1 MNVDRPRTGEPK
13 SRLTLVPFAGISL
26 IRFRGSRINGL
37 SLFHVSL
44 RMENRHSDKMKSLRR
59 GIMYVN
65 YALTVHNSSGRRNI
79 IAHVIAQVMG
89 DSQGDQF
96 IFQRETRLQR
106 LADIRQRLLKF
117 KIVIVIDGVF
127 EAGIVVVHHL
137 LGIGF
142 QLRVKPGGG

>member
-1 MNVDRPRTGEPK
+1 
-13 SRLTLVPFAGISL
+13 
-26 IRFRGSRINGL
+26 
-37 SLFHVSL
+37 
-44 RMENRHSDKMKSLRR
+44 
-59 GIMYVN
+59 MYVN

-106 LADIRQRLLKF
+106 LADIRQRLLKL

>member
-1 MNVDRPRTGEPK
+1 
-13 SRLTLVPFAGISL
+13 
-26 IRFRGSRINGL
+26 
-37 SLFHVSL
+37 
-44 RMENRHSDKMKSLRR
+44 
-59 GIMYVN
+59 MYVN

-79 IAHVIAQVMG
+79 IAHVIVQVMG

>member
-1 MNVDRPRTGEPK
+1 
-13 SRLTLVPFAGISL
+13 
-26 IRFRGSRINGL
+26 
-37 SLFHVSL
+37 
-44 RMENRHSDKMKSLRR
+44 
-59 GIMYVN
+59 MYVN

-79 IAHVIAQVMG
+79 ITHVIAQVMG
-89 DSQGDQF
+89 DSRGDQF

>member
-1 MNVDRPRTGEPK
+1 
-13 SRLTLVPFAGISL
+13 
-26 IRFRGSRINGL
+26 
-37 SLFHVSL
+37 
-44 RMENRHSDKMKSLRR
+44 
-59 GIMYVN
+59 MYVN

-127 EAGIVVVHHL
+127 EAGRL
-137 LGIGF
+137 CW
-142 QLRVKPGGG
+142 RVRRPLHREQTRG

>member
-1 MNVDRPRTGEPK
+1 
-13 SRLTLVPFAGISL
+13 
-26 IRFRGSRINGL
+26 
-37 SLFHVSL
+37 
-44 RMENRHSDKMKSLRR
+44 
-59 GIMYVN
+59 MYVN

-89 DSQGDQF
+89 DGEGDQF

>member
-1 MNVDRPRTGEPK
+1 
-13 SRLTLVPFAGISL
+13 
-26 IRFRGSRINGL
+26 
-37 SLFHVSL
+37 
-44 RMENRHSDKMKSLRR
+44 
-59 GIMYVN
+59 MYVN

-96 IFQRETRLQR
+96 VFQRETRLQR

>member
-1 MNVDRPRTGEPK
+1 
-13 SRLTLVPFAGISL
+13 
-26 IRFRGSRINGL
+26 
-37 SLFHVSL
+37 
-44 RMENRHSDKMKSLRR
+44 
-59 GIMYVN
+59 MYVN

-127 EAGIVVVHHL
+127 EAGILVVHHL

>member
-1 MNVDRPRTGEPK
+1 
-13 SRLTLVPFAGISL
+13 
-26 IRFRGSRINGL
+26 
-37 SLFHVSL
+37 
-44 RMENRHSDKMKSLRR
+44 
-59 GIMYVN
+59 MYVN

-89 DSQGDQF
+89 DSEGDQF

>member
-1 MNVDRPRTGEPK
+1 
-13 SRLTLVPFAGISL
+13 
-26 IRFRGSRINGL
+26 
-37 SLFHVSL
+37 
-44 RMENRHSDKMKSLRR
+44 
-59 GIMYVN
+59 MYVN

-142 QLRVKPGGG
+142 QLRVKPGYRLPFRQ

>member
-1 MNVDRPRTGEPK
+1 
-13 SRLTLVPFAGISL
+13 
-26 IRFRGSRINGL
+26 
-37 SLFHVSL
+37 
-44 RMENRHSDKMKSLRR
+44 MKSLRR

-117 KIVIVIDGVF
+117 KIVIVIDAFSRQVS
-127 EAGIVVVHHL
+127 
-137 LGIGF
+137 
-142 QLRVKPGGG
+142 

>member
-1 MNVDRPRTGEPK
+1 
-13 SRLTLVPFAGISL
+13 
-26 IRFRGSRINGL
+26 
-37 SLFHVSL
+37 
-44 RMENRHSDKMKSLRR
+44 
-59 GIMYVN
+59 MYVN

-89 DSQGDQF
+89 DSRGDQF

>member
-1 MNVDRPRTGEPK
+1 
-13 SRLTLVPFAGISL
+13 
-26 IRFRGSRINGL
+26 
-37 SLFHVSL
+37 
-44 RMENRHSDKMKSLRR
+44 
-59 GIMYVN
+59 MYVN